1 MSHAVRIVGF
11 EALDAD
17 QLVQAAAILERAFA
31 HQPAA
36 WPTPEERAEEVRSF
50 LEDDEREAIAALM
63 GERVVG
69 WIGWI
74 ESHSHSW
81 ELHPLAVDPDW
92 QGRGIGRRLAAELE
106 ARAREAGMLS
116 VWLGTDDDFGGT
128 NLFGVDVYPGVLA
141 HAARAKA
148 TKGHPVGFYRKLG
161 YEVVGLFPDAN
172 GFGKPDVLM
181 AKRISR

>member
-172 GFGKPDVLM
+172 GFGKPEVLM
-181 AKRISR
+181 PKRISR

>member
-1 MSHAVRIVGF
+1 MTEAVRIVGF
-11 EALDAD
+11 EALDAG
-17 QLVQAAAILERAFA
+17 QLSQAAAILERAFA
-31 HQPAA
+31 HMPDA
-36 WPTPEERAEEVRSF
+36 WPTPEERAEEVQSF
-50 LEDDEREAIAALM
+50 LQDDEREALAALA

-92 QGRGIGRRLAAELE
+92 QGRGIGRRLTAELE
-106 ARAREAGMLS
+106 ARARAAGMLS

-128 NLFGVDVYPGVLA
+128 NLFGVDVFPDVLA
-141 HAARAKA
+141 HAAQAE
-148 TKGHPVGFYRKLG
+148 TTEGHPLGFYRKLG

-172 GFGKPDVLM
+172 GFGKPDILM
-181 AKRISR
+181 AKRIAR